1 MNSRTVKTK
10 FIIALMIV
18 ILLALFCI
26 AAIGSAN
33 EDFIGFSPGASVAA
47 DIDFCELSPTA
58 EATGN
63 DSVMPQVLT
72 RDYLYM
78 QEPVCTAVFEDIIA
92 ICDKT
97 GEDAYSLITADKK
110 GTVRARIEGLGA
122 VDRITMPNADSA
134 YIKSGNSL
142 LYVDLSDA
150 KAPTVTEI
158 TRYFADGV
166 FDIFGDNGKTFVQD
180 YNNSVYLLIK
190 NGAEFVTETIALAK
204 PYIANSIVRYYG
216 GKFYS
221 YRYNDEVIYELTENP
236 AQNAEYNKIAIGLS
250 DLSDYAI
257 INGAAVT
264 LNKARNRITLKGV
277 TRECTA
283 AMSMACSGDTVVI
296 SDSAKQNVEIC
307 DSALAPIVKLA
318 SKSSDQ
324 GKLNA
329 PSGISVYDD
338 VVTVADKG
346 NSRVAKY
353 DANGALKA
361 EFKLKHA
368 VESVIAAKD
377 GFYVSTG
384 AEIYRYAYNSSGG
397 ASEIGN
403 PTTVN
408 GLLDMAIWE
417 NTLIG
422 LKSNGEVYDFADGS
436 TLFVL
441 SGATKLVVN
450 SHTNILY
457 VLGSSKVIRY
467 NLGNRTGGEEY
478 VGSLAGAVDFSV
490 DYSGKIYIYYVNK
503 IECYVPDK
511 RQMTLTLNA
520 VYTLTGTSEEYTS
533 AQSHNGG
540 VYIADKG
547 RHALL
552 YIKAPDIGAY
562 SIYDYE
568 TPTDFNVIRGAAY
581 GAGALLYVVPGNAE
595 TASNASEGARFLC
608 LAEVT
613 ADGVKYYYGNDID
626 SGSFYFVTS
635 TDINQIDF
643 HTYDADMPK
652 YNSILAI
659 GANVYEYPYADA
671 AIQNKVGFG
680 TLFTLLNNVAGA
692 ENDLSWGWYKVS
704 YRIDGVEYEGYVKN
718 LDVSP
723 FTPLLPPAKQEYY
736 KVKAD
741 NVGITV
747 NVYEQASADSAVLFA
762 LNDGESVIVTA
773 DQYDANAEFTRIY
786 VNGRYGYIKTE
797 NLQKDGLTTVEITAV
812 IVGSICGAAL
822 LGTIPL
828 FVVLYKKHRDDK
840 MRTE

>member
-1 MNSRTVKTK
+1 MNTRTVKIK
-10 FIIALMIV
+10 FITALMIV
-18 ILLALFCI
+18 ILLTLFCI
-26 AAIGSAN
+26 AALG
-33 EDFIGFSPGASVAA
+33 AA
-47 DIDFCELSPTA
+47 DEEAIGNTPIASLAALNESTGIIPTA
-58 EATGN
+58 EKPSTG
-63 DSVMPQVLT
+63 SVTPQVLT
-72 RDYLYM
+72 RDYLYL
-78 QEPVCTAVFEDIIA
+78 QEPVLTAVFGDVFA
-92 ICDKT
+92 VCDKT
-97 GEDAYSLITADKK
+97 GADAYSLITADKK
-110 GTVRARIEGLGA
+110 GMVRARIEGLSA
-122 VDRITMPNADSA
+122 VDRITMPDADSA

-142 LYVDLSDA
+142 FYADLSDA
-150 KAPTVTEI
+150 NTPTVSEI
-158 TRYFADGV
+158 TRYFVDGV
-166 FDIFGDNGKTFVQD
+166 FDIFADNGETFVQD
-180 YNNSVYLLIK
+180 YNNSVYSLK
-190 NGAEFVTETIALAK
+190 KDGSEFVTETIALAK

-221 YRYNDEVIYELTENP
+221 YRYSDEAIYELAQNP
-236 AQNAEYNKIAIGLS
+236 APNAEYAKIAVGLS

-257 INGAAVT
+257 INGAAAT
-264 LNKARNRITLKGV
+264 LNKTRNKITLKGV
-277 TRECTA
+277 TRESTA
-283 AMSMACSGDTVVI
+283 VMSMACSGNTIIICD
-296 SDSAKQNVEIC
+296 AARQNVEIC
-307 DSALAPIVKLA
+307 DDALAPIVKLA

-324 GKLNA
+324 GKLDA
-329 PSGISVYDD
+329 PSGISVYED
-338 VVTVADKG
+338 VVVVADKG
-346 NSRVAKY
+346 NSRTAKY
-353 DANGALKA
+353 DINGTLKA
-361 EFKLKHA
+361 EYKLKHA

-384 AEIYRYAYNSSGG
+384 TEIYRYAYNSAGG
-397 ASEIGN
+397 ASLIGD
-403 PTTVN
+403 PTSIN

-417 NTLIG
+417 NSLIG
-422 LKSNGEVYDFADGS
+422 LKTNGEVYDFADGS

-457 VLGSSKVIRY
+457 AMSASKIIRY

-478 VGSLAGAVDFSV
+478 IGSLAGAIDFSV
-490 DYSGKIYIYYVNK
+490 DYSGKIYVYFANK

-511 RQMTLTLNA
+511 RQMTLTLND
-520 VYTLTGTSEEYTS
+520 VFNLTGTSGEYS
-533 AQSHNGG
+533 AAQSHNGG

-552 YIKAPDIGAY
+552 YVKASDIGAY
-562 SIYDYE
+562 SIYDYP
-568 TPTDFNVIRGAAY
+568 TPTDFNVIRGAEY

-595 TASNASEGARFLC
+595 TASNALEGARFLC

-626 SGSFYFVTS
+626 SGSFYFVVAADVS
-635 TDINQIDF
+635 LIDF
-643 HTYDADMPK
+643 HMYNVGTPK

-659 GANVYEYPYADA
+659 GANVYEYPYSDA
-671 AIQNKVGFG
+671 AVQNKVGFG

-704 YRIDGVEYEGYVKN
+704 YSLDGVVYEGYVKN

-736 KVKAD
+736 KIKAE

-747 NVYEQASADSAVLFA
+747 NVYEQPSVDSAVLFA
-762 LNDGESVIVTA
+762 LNDGESVIVTT
-773 DQYDANAEFTRIY
+773 DQYDANSEFTRIY
-786 VNGRYGYIKTE
+786 VNGRYGYIKTA

-828 FVVLYKKHRDDK
+828 FFVLYKKHRADK
-840 MRTE
+840 IRTE